1 MPESPHV
8 EFARRLVETH
18 ALTPDD
24 LVIEVGSGKG
34 RRLRAIRDRGP
45 RVVGVEPEL
54 VTMVTAW
61 NAGIDTVCAPFDE
74 SLARYLVGRY
84 GGAAVVIVPTDE
96 MRAVATRCL
105 APGGAV
111 VIGDEFTAPVRRA
124 A

>member
-8 EFARRLVETH
+8 EFARRLVAEY
-18 ALTPDD
+18 ALTAAD

-34 RRLRAIRDRGP
+34 RRLRSIHDRGP

-54 VTMVTAW
+54 LTMVTAW
-61 NAGIDTVCAPFDE
+61 NAGIDTICAPFDE
-74 SLARYLVGRY
+74 VLARYLVSRY
-84 GGAAVVIVPTDE
+84 GGAKVVIVPSDE
-96 MRAVATRCL
+96 QRRVAALCL

-111 VIGDEFTAPVRRA
+111 VRGDEFAAPVRRA